1 MLFKLTTII
10 SFLLFCCTI
19 TAAQQSSQNPNSN
32 SNNQSDRPSGYD
44 PFSRSPIDEMR
55 AKLRIKAEE
64 KEFKENLERAE
75 EAEKISNEL
84 VKSFETNNSF
94 SDSDKKKLE
103 RLEKL
108 VKRLRNASGG
118 DDDDVTVT
126 PFENNTIAILK
137 KIAEETDK
145 LNEEFKKTSR
155 NVISAPVIETANSI
169 LDLIRVIRNQKP

>member
-1 MLFKLTTII
+1 M
-10 SFLLFCCTI
+10 

-32 SNNQSDRPSGYD
+32 TNSQGDRPSGYD
-44 PFSRSPIDEMR
+44 PFSRSPIDDMR

-64 KEFKENLERAE
+64 KEFKDNLERAE

-84 VKSFETNNSF
+84 AKNFETNKTLS
-94 SDSDKKKLE
+94 SEDKKKLE

-108 VKRLRNASGG
+108 VKRVRNASGG
-118 DDDDVTVT
+118 GDDDVIVAPYQNNVT
-126 PFENNTIAILK
+126 DILK

-169 LDLIRVIRNQKP
+169 LDLIRAIRLLLA